1 MADLFLKSVFIWF
14 EHVQLIP
21 LQICETP
28 YKSLHGFKGGG
39 RNRETYI
46 FKILCLL
53 SLLFM
58 PIKSTIL
65 SQFDIDVDLPN
76 ALNIGTDGQV
86 SQSQTDAL
94 KQATGWSGR
103 AQRASDASAR

>member
-1 MADLFLKSVFIWF
+1 
-14 EHVQLIP
+14 
-21 LQICETP
+21 
-28 YKSLHGFKGGG
+28 
-39 RNRETYI
+39 
-46 FKILCLL
+46 
-53 SLLFM
+53 M